1 MINKHK
7 EHMETYRKVTSIRAG
22 VDAYFTAVV
31 SLLTVFM
38 TTLLF
43 IKMLLFTDKDKSIDF
58 FLIYNMFSFEKMIL
72 NVHGGLN

>member
-1 MINKHK
+1 MK
-7 EHMETYRKVTSIRAG
+7 TYRKVSRIRAG

-31 SLLTVFM
+31 SILTVFM

-43 IKMLLFTDKDKSIDF
+43 IKMLFFRDKDKSIDF